1 MIREDTS
8 VQTMGVQTMTEAR
21 EDVRPMTDFVPVALS
36 PSAAI
41 KLAEVLEQKGLPD
54 ASLRVFVSG
63 GGCSGLQYGMAFET
77 QVEDDDY
84 SFVSE
89 GMNVVI
95 DPVSIAHLQGAT
107 VDFVDSL
114 MGGGFKIENPN
125 AVASC
130 GCGSSFRPA
139 GESAEKEHAGAEGG
153 GCGSGCGC

>member
-8 VQTMGVQTMTEAR
+8 VQTMTEAR
-21 EDVRPMTDFVPVALS
+21 EEALPMTEFVPVTLS
-36 PSAAI
+36 ATAAA
-41 KLAEVLEQKGLPD
+41 KLSEVLEAKGLSD

-77 QVEDDDY
+77 QIEEDDY

-89 GMNVVI
+89 GMSVVV

-125 AVASC
+125 AAASC

-139 GESAEKEHAGAEGG
+139 GESAGEEKASEGASN
-153 GCGSGCGC
+153 CGSGCGC